1 MNEINVKS
9 EFGGRVHLRD
19 FEVQKSID
27 DNEPIKIKYGIDFMV
42 LTPDEL
48 VSKRTYTSKDKYKSK
63 IGGPDY
69 FLYGYKWD
77 PEEIDY

>member
-1 MNEINVKS
+1 MKEIKVKS
-9 EFGGRVHLRD
+9 DFGGRVHLRD
-19 FEVQKSID
+19 FEVQKCID
-27 DNEPIKIKYGIDFMV
+27 YNEPVKIKYGIDSMV

-69 FLYGYKWD
+69 FLYGYKWE

>member
-1 MNEINVKS
+1 
-9 EFGGRVHLRD
+9 
-19 FEVQKSID
+19 
-27 DNEPIKIKYGIDFMV
+27 MV

-69 FLYGYKWD
+69 FLYGYNWD